1 MKKVLVTGASGM
13 LGMTLVETLKN
24 DFEVYAT
31 GGDYPGILDKQRYM
45 SFDLSL
51 DNYDGLIKWSNP
63 DIIIHSGAI
72 TNGNLCQNNPELAFN
87 VNGLSLKKMMDS
99 VDDNVK
105 IIYIST
111 DAVFPSSLHLAKEGD
126 CTKPENCYGKSKE
139 LGEFFLLNSDRK
151 FVIIRTTI
159 VGYNLN
165 PNKKGFVEWIVNSL
179 ENNEEIGLFEDVL
192 FTPISI
198 YSLSKEINYLI
209 KNNHINSEVLHI
221 SGAEPCSKYQFG
233 SSLAK
238 ELNLKGKINKASILS
253 FKERAKRSTDQSL
266 STNHYQEKFK
276 RDLPTLN
283 ETIKILK
290 EKHYEINS
298 IRKKN
303 SKR

>member
-13 LGMTLVETLKN
+13 LGMTLVEKLKN

-31 GGDYPGILDKQRYM
+31 GGNYPGFIEEERYM
-45 SFDLSL
+45 PFDLSS
-51 DNYDGLIKWSNP
+51 DNYQKLIEWSNP
-63 DIIIHSGAI
+63 DVIVHSGAI
-72 TNGNLCQNNPELAFN
+72 TNGNVCQNNPELAFN
-87 VNGLSLKKMMDS
+87 VNGLSLKKIMDS

-111 DAVFPSSLHLAKEGD
+111 DAVFPASLHLAEEGD
-126 CTKPENCYGKSKE
+126 CTKPENNYGKSKE

-179 ENNEEIGLFEDVL
+179 ENNEEIGLFEDVI

-209 KNNHINSEVLHI
+209 EKDYINSEILHI
-221 SGAEPCSKYQFG
+221 SGGETCSKYQFG
-233 SSLAK
+233 TTLAK
-238 ELNLKGKINKASILS
+238 ELNLIKGKINRTSILS

-266 STNHYQEKFK
+266 CTNYYQEKFK
-276 RDLPTLN
+276 RKLPTLN

-298 IRKKN
+298 IRK
-303 SKR
+303 